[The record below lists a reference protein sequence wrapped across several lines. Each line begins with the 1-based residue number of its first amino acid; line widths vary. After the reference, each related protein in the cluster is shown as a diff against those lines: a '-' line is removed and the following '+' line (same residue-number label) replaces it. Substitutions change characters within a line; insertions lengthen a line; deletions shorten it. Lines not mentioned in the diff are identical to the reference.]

1 MSVVFRDRATF
12 ACQDMYPHFPEG
24 SSRWSGAKESSFSAI
39 SRLAGPRVS
48 QVVDFAVGIKCFGVA
63 TSYLIVVG
71 DMMPTACAQM
81 GCSDGVFNGRRIWV
95 LLGFL
100 CATPFSFSHSL
111 DILKVQYCY

>member
-12 ACQDMYPHFPEG
+12 ACQDMYPHFPKAQADG
-24 SSRWSGAKESSFSAI
+24 RAQKS
-39 SRLAGPRVS
+39 LLS
-48 QVVDFAVGIKCFGVA
+48 QQYHAWQAHEFHKWLIFAVGIKCFGVDILSDSCRRHDA
-63 TSYLIVVG
+63 DCL
-71 DMMPTACAQM
+71 CAN
-81 GCSDGVFNGRRIWV
+81 GLLGWSINGRRIWV